1 MIVSLLFRYECYDW
15 DIYMKILICSHYICV
30 WHTCIYHWLNTEH
43 LQCWCLYLSLSL
55 HFWVHCWCQY
65 STFLN
70 TVRSL
75 YLKLSPLQEAGW
87 ELGPRLWLL
96 PVWDPPSGPDNHQR
110 RSVWDPCLCPGGPV
124 WIREQNVTNVLW
136 KPKAHQFLVLW
147 VVLLLSIHVN
157 VLHVFYLQSL
167 WTSRELS
174 L

>member
-15 DIYMKILICSHYICV
+15 DIYMKILKCSHYICV
-30 WHTCIYHWLNTEH
+30 WHTCIYHCSNTEH

-65 STFLN
+65 SSFLN
-70 TVRSL
+70 TVPSL

-87 ELGPRLWLL
+87 ELGPGLWLL
-96 PVWDPPSGPDNHQR
+96 PVWDPSSGPDNHQR

-124 WIREQNVTNVLW
+124 WICEQNVTNVLW

-147 VVLLLSIHVN
+147 VILLLSIHVN
-157 VLHVFYLQSL
+157 VLYVFYLQSL

>member
-1 MIVSLLFRYECYDW
+1 MLWLGYLYENFNMFSL
-15 DIYMKILICSHYICV
+15 YMCLTYMYISLIKYRTFTMLVFIPELV
-30 WHTCIYHWLNTEH
+30 I
-43 LQCWCLYLSLSL
+43 
-55 HFWVHCWCQY
+55 
-65 STFLN
+65 TFLS
-70 TVRSL
+70 TLLMSIQ

-87 ELGPRLWLL
+87 ELGPGLWLL

-147 VVLLLSIHVN
+147 VILLLSIHVN

>member
-1 MIVSLLFRYECYDW
+1 MLWLGYLIYENFKMFSL
-15 DIYMKILICSHYICV
+15 YMCLTYMYIPLLKYRTFTMLV
-30 WHTCIYHWLNTEH
+30 FIPE
-43 LQCWCLYLSLSL
+43 LSL

-70 TVRSL
+70 TVPSL

-87 ELGPRLWLL
+87 ELGPGLWLL

-124 WIREQNVTNVLW
+124 WICEQNVTNVLW

-147 VVLLLSIHVN
+147 VILLLSIHVN